1 MAKNEA
7 KTPLQSKTMKVG
19 IAALVLGILAEIIPV
34 AQQYVD
40 QEVTRTAMIGGI
52 IMMIL
57 RAVTNSPLIFK
68 PKK

>member
-7 KTPLQSKTMKVG
+7 KTPLQSKTMKIG
-19 IAALVLGILAEIIPV
+19 IVTLVLSILAEIIPV
-34 AQQYVD
+34 VQQYVD
-40 QEVTRTAMIGGI
+40 LEVTRTAMIGGI
-52 IMMIL
+52 VMMIM